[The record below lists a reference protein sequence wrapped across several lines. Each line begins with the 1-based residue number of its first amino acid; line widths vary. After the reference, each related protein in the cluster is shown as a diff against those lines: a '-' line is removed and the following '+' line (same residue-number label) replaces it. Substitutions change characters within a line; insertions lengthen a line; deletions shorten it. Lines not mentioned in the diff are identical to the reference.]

1 MRHEALQKN
10 IYTQRINRAMDYIER
25 NICEELSL
33 AQIADAACFSPYH
46 FHRIFRAM
54 TGETV
59 NQFTSRLRVEKAAR
73 RLKQNPSI
81 SITDAALDMGFA
93 SPSTFARSFQA
104 RFGMPASQWRRDA
117 TASVEARANE
127 TMVLERPRSGLV
139 ADKVEVGKLEPR
151 TVAYVRRTG
160 NFQERPEI
168 FGEAFGTLMAW
179 AGPRG
184 LAHGAEMM
192 CLFHDD
198 PQVTDAEL
206 MRFSSCLTL
215 RGPADVEGEV
225 GKMVVGGGRYACGH
239 FVITHDQSQAA
250 WEYMFGD
257 WLPMSGY
264 EPENIPCF
272 QLYPSMTGE
281 MGPHEVVICIPVRPL
296 S

>member
-1 MRHEALQKN
+1 MAPASQQRN
-10 IYTQRINRAMDYIER
+10 IYTQRINRAMDYIEQH
-25 NICEELSL
+25 ICEELSL
-33 AQIADAACFSPYH
+33 AQIAEAACFSPFH
-46 FHRIFRAM
+46 FHRIFKAL

-59 NQFTSRLRVEKAAR
+59 NQFTNRLRVEKAAR
-73 RLKQNPSI
+73 RLKQNSTISI
-81 SITDAALDMGFA
+81 SDAALDMGF
-93 SPSTFARSFQA
+93 SSSSSFARSFQA

-117 TASVEARANE
+117 TISLEVISEE
-127 TMVLERPRSGLV
+127 TQVLERPRTTLSP
-139 ADKVEVGKLEPR
+139 DKLEVCSFIPR

-184 LAHGAEMM
+184 LMQNAELM

-198 PQVTDAEL
+198 PQVTNVEQ

-215 RGPADVEGEV
+215 REPAMVEGEV
-225 GKMVVGGGRYACGH
+225 GKMEIAGGPYACGH

-250 WEYMFGD
+250 WEYMFGE
-257 WLPMSGY
+257 WLPASGY

-272 QLYPSMTGE
+272 QLYPCLSEGS
-281 MGPHEVVICIPVRPL
+281 GPQSVMICIPVRPL
-296 S
+296 A